1 MKVPVSWL
9 QEYVD
14 LDATP
19 QELADKLTFSG
30 IEVEGI
36 ATIGSDYAGVV
47 VGEVRHMEPHPGAD
61 RLRLCRVFNGTEELQ
76 VVCGATNFEVGD
88 KAPFAGVGVTLPG
101 DFKIKK
107 AKIRGEKSF
116 GMLCAE
122 DELELSDDHDGIMI
136 LPHDSIPGTPLSDI
150 LGPPDT
156 VLELEITWNRPDC
169 LSIIGIAREFA
180 ALYGTSLKIPEIS
193 LNEGTAPISDFVSVT
208 IDDAAGCPRY
218 TARALTDIKIGP
230 SPLWMQRRLSM
241 CGVRPINNIVD
252 VTNYVMLECGHPL
265 HAFDHALLSENQIV
279 VRTAASG
286 EKMATLDGVERP
298 LTSDMLLIAD
308 SEKPVAIAGVMGAAG
323 SEIQA
328 DTETVLLESA
338 CFDPRRIRRT
348 SSTLSL
354 STESSHRF
362 ERGVN
367 VETVDWA
374 SNRAAQ
380 LMQSLAGGF
389 VATGILDVYPGKRE
403 PRQIKLELARMDR
416 LLGVSAGVDRVV
428 AIFESLMIPVV
439 EKSPETV
446 TVEVPAFRLDLDIEA
461 DLVEEVARM
470 YGLAHV
476 PDIIPQAKVV
486 PNACDEPSRAI
497 FSCRDKLI
505 GLGLHEIM
513 SYSFVSESLLN
524 IFTEEDQ
531 AARVLL
537 PNPVSADHGV
547 MRNSLIPQMVEC
559 LGRNHSRQI
568 TDAALFEIGKVFWKD
583 SEGAV
588 NEEDRVCIGLMGK
601 VGCGELEKRRTVKPD
616 EVFLWAKGVV
626 EALVSAQ
633 RLDKDTL
640 RFTPA
645 EHPYSEPGEA
655 VTVKLGD
662 TPLGV
667 LGLLRKDLRHRHR
680 MADPVAFAEL
690 PVTPLLGSVFTN
702 PVFHPIPQ
710 YPAISRDVAIAVD
723 QNVSHSAILK
733 VIHEAAPVELTGI
746 DLFDIFTGEGVK
758 RGTKS
763 LGYSLTYRSF
773 ERTLTDE
780 DANGYHEAIKDALKR
795 ELDVDIREG

>member
-1 MKVPVSWL
+1 MKVPISWL
-9 QEYVD
+9 REYVD

-19 QELADKLTFSG
+19 EELGDKLTFSG

-47 VGEVRHMEPHPGAD
+47 VGEVRHMEAHPGAD
-61 RLRLCRVFNGTEELQ
+61 RLRLCRVFNGTEEFQ

-88 KAPFAGVGVTLPG
+88 KAPFAGVGVVLPG

-107 AKIRGEKSF
+107 AKIRGELSF

-122 DELELSDDHDGIMI
+122 DELGISDEHDGIMI
-136 LPHDSIPGTPLSDI
+136 LPRDTVAGTPLSDV

-169 LSIIGIAREFA
+169 LSILGVAREFA
-180 ALYGTSLKIPEIS
+180 ALYGTKLKVPEIELTES
-193 LNEGTAPISDFVSVT
+193 DAVVSDFVSVS
-208 IDDAAGCPRY
+208 IEDPDGCPRY
-218 TARALTDIKIGP
+218 TARALTDIDIGP
-230 SPLWMQRRLSM
+230 SPLWMQRRLAM

-265 HAFDHALLSENQIV
+265 HAFDHALLSNKQIV
-279 VRTAASG
+279 VRCAAEG
-286 EKMATLDGVERP
+286 ETMDTLDDQPRS
-298 LTSDMLLIAD
+298 LTPAMLLIAD
-308 SEKPVAIAGVMGAAG
+308 AQKPVALAGIMGGAG
-323 SEIQA
+323 SEIHG
-328 DTETVLLESA
+328 DTKTVLLESA

-348 SSTLSL
+348 SSALSL

-374 SNRAAQ
+374 GNRAAQ
-380 LMQSLAGGF
+380 LMQQLAGAS
-389 VATGILDVYPGKRE
+389 VAAGMVDVYPRKRE
-403 PRQIKLELARMDR
+403 PRQIKLDLARMDK

-428 AIFESLMIPVV
+428 SIFESLMIPVV
-439 EKSPETV
+439 EQTPSHV
-446 TVEVPAFRLDLDIEA
+446 TVDVPAFRLDLEIEA

-476 PDIIPQAKVV
+476 PDIVPQAKVV
-486 PNACDEPSRAI
+486 PTACDAPSRAL
-497 FSCRDKLI
+497 FACRHNLI
-505 GLGLHEIM
+505 GLGLSEIM
-513 SYSFVSESLLN
+513 SYSFISESLLDS
-524 IFTEEDQ
+524 FSDQ
-531 AARVLL
+531 DRASRVVL

-547 MRNSLIPQMVEC
+547 MRNSLVPQMVEC

-568 TDAALFEIGKVFWKD
+568 TDAALFEIGKVFWLDGKK
-583 SEGAV
+583 SV
-588 NEEDRVCIGLMGK
+588 CEEDRVCIGLMGK
-601 VGCGELEKRRTVKPD
+601 IGCGALDTRRTIKPD

-626 EALVSAQ
+626 EGLVSAQ
-633 RLDKDTL
+633 RVEAELT
-640 RFTPA
+640 FSPM

-655 VTVKLGD
+655 VSIHLGELN
-662 TPLGV
+662 LGC

-690 PVTPLLGSVFTN
+690 SVAPLLTSVFKS
-702 PVFHPIPQ
+702 PVFQPIPQ

-723 QNVSHSAILK
+723 QRVTHRDIIK
-733 VIHEAAPVELTGI
+733 VIQGAAPVELTGI

-758 RGTKS
+758 QGSKS

-795 ELDVDIREG
+795 ELSVDIREG

>member
-9 QEYVD
+9 REYVD

-19 QELADKLTFSG
+19 EELGDKLTFSG

-36 ATIGSDYAGVV
+36 HTIGSDYAGVV

-61 RLRLCRVFNGTEELQ
+61 RLRLCRVFTGSEELQ

-107 AKIRGEKSF
+107 AKIRGERSF

-122 DELELSDDHDGIMI
+122 DELGLSDEHDGIMI
-136 LPHDSIPGTPLSDI
+136 LPRDTAAGTPLADV

-169 LSIIGIAREFA
+169 LCVIGIAREFA
-180 ALYGTSLKIPEIS
+180 ALYGTSLKIPEVAFT
-193 LNEGTAPISDFVSVT
+193 EGDTPISDFVSVT
-208 IDDAAGCPRY
+208 IDDADGCPRY
-218 TARALTDIKIGP
+218 TARALSDISIGP

-265 HAFDHALLSENQIV
+265 HAFDHTLITEKQIV
-279 VRTAASG
+279 VRNANPG
-286 EKMATLDGVERP
+286 EIMSTLDDVERKLSP
-298 LTSDMLLIAD
+298 EMLLIAD
-308 SEKPVAIAGVMGAAG
+308 PEKPIAVAGVMGGAG
-323 SEIQA
+323 SEIHD
-328 DTETVLLESA
+328 DTSTVLLESA
-338 CFDPRRIRRT
+338 CFNPRRIRST
-348 SSTLSL
+348 SSKLSL

-362 ERGVN
+362 ERSVN

-374 SNRAAQ
+374 SNRAIQ
-380 LMQSLAGGF
+380 LMQSLAGGT
-389 VATGILDVYPGKRE
+389 VAAGIVDVYPCKWE
-403 PRQIKLELARMDR
+403 SRQITLDLARMDK
-416 LLGVSAGVDRVV
+416 LLGVSAGVERVV

-439 EKSPETV
+439 EQSDSHV
-446 TVEVPAFRLDLDIEA
+446 TVEVPAFRLDLEIEA

-476 PDIIPQAKVV
+476 PDIVPAAKVV
-486 PNACDEPSRAI
+486 PQVDDEPSRAS
-497 FSCRDKLI
+497 FACRDNLI

-513 SYSFVSESLLN
+513 SYSFLSESLLN
-524 IFTEEDQ
+524 TFSEQDKAE
-531 AARVLL
+531 RVVL

-583 SEGAV
+583 SGGTV
-588 NEEDRVCIGLMGK
+588 CEEDRVCLGLMGK
-601 VGCGELEKRRTVKPD
+601 VGCGPLEKRRTVKPD
-616 EVFLWAKGVV
+616 EVFLWAKGIV
-626 EALVSAQ
+626 EGLVSAQ
-633 RLDKDTL
+633 RLHDEL
-640 RFTPA
+640 VFSPV
-645 EHPYSEPGEA
+645 EHPYCEVGEA
-655 VTVKLGD
+655 VSIHLGG
-662 TPLGV
+662 TRIGV

-690 PVTPLLGSVFTN
+690 SVAPLLASVFTN
-702 PVFHPIPQ
+702 PVYQPIPQ
-710 YPAISRDVAIAVD
+710 YPSISRDVAIAVN
-723 QNVSHSAILK
+723 QSVAHSDIVK
-733 VIHEAAPVELTGI
+733 VIREAAPVELTGI

-758 RGTKS
+758 QGFKS

-780 DANGYHEAIKDALKR
+780 DANGYHEAIKGALKR